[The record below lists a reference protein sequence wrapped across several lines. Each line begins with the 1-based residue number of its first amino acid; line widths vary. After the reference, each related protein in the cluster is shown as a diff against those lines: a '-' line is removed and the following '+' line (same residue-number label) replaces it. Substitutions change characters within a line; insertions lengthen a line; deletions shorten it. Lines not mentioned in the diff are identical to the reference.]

1 MCCNFTIVFV
11 NCKFLTTY
19 FAEKCESRPH
29 LSFLFA
35 EKMYLCLDKPS
46 GMSQRFTYSIPPHAL
61 SLLATAS
68 HICAAEPLKHTL
80 SFPATADC
88 ICVAEPRP
96 HTYGEIVRADTRDTR
111 RWMVN
116 PLMGIT
122 PAHRTSLG
130 YRYVSPNGETLP
142 FRITPTH
149 TDSPTIV
156 HYSLY
161 IVHCTYTFS
170 AKEKDPETGLS
181 YFGSRYYSSDL
192 SIWLSVDPMAAK
204 YPSLSPYVYCA
215 DNPVRCVDPN
225 GEEIDDNLDKWK
237 YNKTTGKLDWIS
249 NEGGRCHQIVVETQ
263 NTSSGEKVNRT
274 VEFDGAIGQMFDFS
288 VVSKTVDG
296 IISGALEMYGGATT
310 VMAGAV
316 IATEGSVVSGGAA
329 LPVGTAIFA
338 AGSYQTCNGLM
349 EITNAIAG
357 RGVDMY
363 KQQDLVKD
371 ICKSTGNSLVGASI
385 ILFGNCL
392 CGNFLFGI
400 WNYCTSHG
408 C

>member
-1 MCCNFTIVFV
+1 MPTTI
-11 NCKFLTTY
+11 
-19 FAEKCESRPH
+19 
-29 LSFLFA
+29 
-35 EKMYLCLDKPS
+35 
-46 GMSQRFTYSIPPHAL
+46 TYSPQIPLNAADITHVDTCETRNHNFRGTR
-61 SLLATAS
+61 TA
-68 HICAAEPLKHTL
+68 AAHHL
-80 SFPATADC
+80 
-88 ICVAEPRP
+88 R
-96 HTYGEIVRADTRDTR
+96 GR
-111 RWMVN
+111 RW
-116 PLMGIT
+116 LHIST
-122 PAHRTSLG
+122 TAHWSLF
-130 YRYVSPNGETLP
+130 TA
-142 FRITPTH
+142 H
-149 TDSPTIV
+149 W
-156 HYSLY
+156 
-161 IVHCTYTFS
+161 TYTFS
-170 AKEKDPETGLS
+170 AKERDPETGLS

-192 SIWLSVDPMAAK
+192 SIWLSVDPMSAK
-204 YPSLSPYVYCA
+204 YPSLSPYTYCA

-371 ICKSTGNSLVGASI
+371 ICKSTGNSLVGILSELKHKPFTETLKNTFKSMGNAFASFSVSVAWSTAVRYRTTHPKYKGLPSGSKI
-385 ILFGNCL
+385 
-392 CGNFLFGI
+392 
-400 WNYCTSHG
+400 Y
-408 C
+408 

>member
-1 MCCNFTIVFV
+1 M
-11 NCKFLTTY
+11 
-19 FAEKCESRPH
+19 
-29 LSFLFA
+29 
-35 EKMYLCLDKPS
+35 
-46 GMSQRFTYSIPPHAL
+46 
-61 SLLATAS
+61 AS
-68 HICAAEPLKHTL
+68 
-80 SFPATADC
+80 
-88 ICVAEPRP
+88 
-96 HTYGEIVRADTRDTR
+96 
-111 RWMVN
+111 
-116 PLMGIT
+116 
-122 PAHRTSLG
+122 
-130 YRYVSPNGETLP
+130 
-142 FRITPTH
+142 
-149 TDSPTIV
+149 
-156 HYSLY
+156 
-161 IVHCTYTFS
+161 
-170 AKEKDPETGLS
+170 
-181 YFGSRYYSSDL
+181 
-192 SIWLSVDPMAAK
+192 K

-215 DNPVRCVDPN
+215 DNPVKLVDPN

-296 IISGALEMYGGATT
+296 IINGALEMYGGATT

-329 LPVGTAIFA
+329 LPVGTAIFT

-371 ICKSTGNSLVGASI
+371 ICKSTGNSLVG
-385 ILFGNCL
+385 ILSELKHKPFTETL
-392 CGNFLFGI
+392 KTRLSQWEMLSPLFP
-400 WNYCTSHG
+400 CQLHG
-408 C
+408 QPL